1 MRCIFLKLQLMSKI
15 KNQTSLKTL
24 FSKAQISKRVDA
36 LAQEIVAD
44 YPKEFLVIVI
54 LKGSFV
60 FAADLIRAL
69 ETNGGSAQVDF
80 ISLSSYGLGS
90 NSSGTVTVKQD
101 LIEDVSGRPVLVI
114 DDILESGRT
123 ISFAVEMMKKRQAA
137 TVKTCLLLD
146 KPGRRKVDIEAD
158 YVGFKIDPHFVV
170 GYGLDLANKY
180 RGLPYIGIIEN
191 I

>member
-1 MRCIFLKLQLMSKI
+1 MCI
-15 KNQTSLKTL
+15 
-24 FSKAQISKRVDA
+24 RV
-36 LAQEIVAD
+36 
-44 YPKEFLVIVI
+44 
-54 LKGSFV
+54 S
-60 FAADLIRAL
+60 
-69 ETNGGSAQVDF
+69 
-80 ISLSSYGLGS
+80 SSYGLGS
-90 NSSGTVTVKQD
+90 NSSGKVTVKQD
-101 LIEDVSGRPVLVI
+101 LIEDVSDRPVLVI

-123 ISFAVEMMKKRQAA
+123 IAFAVEMMKKRHAA

-180 RGLPYIGIIEN
+180 RGLPYIGVIED

>member
-1 MRCIFLKLQLMSKI
+1 MSKI
-15 KNQTSLKTL
+15 KNRTSLKTL
-24 FSKAQISKRVDA
+24 FSEAEISKRVDA
-36 LAQEIVAD
+36 LAREIVAD

-90 NSSGTVTVKQD
+90 NSSGKVTVKQD
-101 LIEDVSGRPVLVI
+101 LIEDVSDRPVLVI

-123 ISFAVEMMKKRQAA
+123 IAFAVEMMKNRHAA

-180 RGLPYIGIIEN
+180 RGLPYIGVIED